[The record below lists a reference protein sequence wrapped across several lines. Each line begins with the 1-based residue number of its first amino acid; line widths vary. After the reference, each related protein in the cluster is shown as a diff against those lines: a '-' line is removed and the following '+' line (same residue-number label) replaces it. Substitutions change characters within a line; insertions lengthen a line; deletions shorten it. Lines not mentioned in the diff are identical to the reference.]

1 MSQKTKIQ
9 YLDFLIKINTTT
21 DMLCLQLR
29 QRYPTISELNGFVS
43 LEIKK
48 TIMIA
53 FIMGALETSQLK
65 DIQTDINE
73 LIYKINKTEYH
84 G

>member
-1 MSQKTKIQ
+1 MSQQSKIQ
-9 YLDFLIKINTTT
+9 YLDFLTKINTTT

-29 QRYPTISELNGFVS
+29 QRYPAISYLNGFAS

-53 FIMGALETSQLK
+53 FIMGALETSQLN
-65 DIQTDINE
+65 DIQTNINE